1 LLSNRRLMARVVR
14 VDMPVTL
21 LVLLQLGLVGLA
33 PLVAKLIAEQGPTH
47 AMSAYLLLVGTI
59 LLVTAAVGLLASFR
73 GLLHPA
79 VRQSLWRRQMLGFA
93 LGSLTLIAI
102 AALAMARGGP
112 LNQFLFGGAMFL
124 VAAVV
129 RLTRPSARHEAVDQD
144 VAAGR

>member
-1 LLSNRRLMARVVR
+1 
-14 VDMPVTL
+14 
-21 LVLLQLGLVGLA
+21 
-33 PLVAKLIAEQGPTH
+33 
-47 AMSAYLLLVGTI
+47 
-59 LLVTAAVGLLASFR
+59 
-73 GLLHPA
+73 
-79 VRQSLWRRQMLGFA
+79 MLGFA